1 MAGALEPDRKP
12 LAAAADT
19 ALLQRLAHV
28 LQDMGLPCACQE
40 EVERTVAIF
49 TEFEIRRTRRRL
61 LESARERT
69 RQLASFLPYLQDLES
84 PGAAEMD
91 AADLA
96 VLADTFRQ
104 IAAAAAQGVASLE
117 LLAGVQTST
126 PRQED

>member
-1 MAGALEPDRKP
+1 MAGILAPDRKP
-12 LAAAADT
+12 QAAAADT

-40 EVERTVAIF
+40 EVERTVAVF

-84 PGAAEMD
+84 PGAAELD

-96 VLADTFRQ
+96 VLADAFRQ

-117 LLAGVQTST
+117 LLAAMQPGA
-126 PRQED
+126 PRQDG

>member
-1 MAGALEPDRKP
+1 MAGILEPDPMP

-40 EVERTVAIF
+40 EVERTIAIF
-49 TEFEIRRTRRRL
+49 TEFEIRRTRRCL

-69 RQLASFLPYLQDLES
+69 RQLAGFLPYLQDLES
-84 PGAAEMD
+84 PGAAELD

-96 VLADTFRQ
+96 ILADAFRQ

-117 LLAGVQTST
+117 LLAGMSPGTS
-126 PRQED
+126 RQDG

>member
-1 MAGALEPDRKP
+1 MAGILEPDPMP

-40 EVERTVAIF
+40 EVERTIAIF

-69 RQLASFLPYLQDLES
+69 RQLAGFLPYLQDLES
-84 PGAAEMD
+84 PGAAELD

-96 VLADTFRQ
+96 VLADAFRQ
-104 IAAAAAQGVASLE
+104 IAAAAQGVASLE
-117 LLAGVQTST
+117 LLAGMPPGTS
-126 PRQED
+126 RQDG

>member
-1 MAGALEPDRKP
+1 MAGILEPDPMP

-40 EVERTVAIF
+40 EVERTIAIF

-69 RQLASFLPYLQDLES
+69 RQLAGFLPYLQDLES
-84 PGAAEMD
+84 PGAAELD

-96 VLADTFRQ
+96 ILADAFRQ

-117 LLAGVQTST
+117 LLAGMSPGTS
-126 PRQED
+126 RQDG

>member
-1 MAGALEPDRKP
+1 MAGLLEPDSMP

-69 RQLASFLPYLQDLES
+69 RQLAGFLPYLQDLES

-96 VLADTFRQ
+96 VLADAFRQ

-117 LLAGVQTST
+117 LLASMQPGA
-126 PRQED
+126 PRQGD